1 MVRSAPFNLETNMAH
16 EIDMTTGKAAIA
28 FVGATPWHGLGQR
41 IDAKASIESWQK
53 AAGMDWTI
61 MQSDVWFAPHGSDV
75 AIPAGLPRQVLY
87 RSDTKAPLSV
97 VGDRYNI
104 VQPHDVLEFFRDLTE
119 TGGFEMHTAGV
130 LFGGQKLWA
139 LASIGKNAA
148 IAKTDKIGGYL
159 LLTTSCD
166 GTMATTAKFTSIR
179 VVCNNTLSMA
189 VPRGDKA
196 SATENVKVP
205 HSAKF
210 DHEAV
215 KRELGLG
222 AAAWDAFI
230 QQARALAKVKL
241 DDAKA
246 LHVLREGWADAV
258 DSEVAEMDFG
268 KFGALPTIERI
279 MKLFKGGAAGSDM
292 DSAAGTAWGLVN
304 AVTEFYDHHARAKLT
319 DNRLESA
326 WFGKGNFVK
335 TCLFEQALELV

>member
-1 MVRSAPFNLETNMAH
+1 V
-16 EIDMTTGKAAIA
+16 
-28 FVGATPWHGLGQR
+28 TPP
-41 IDAKASIESWQK
+41 
-53 AAGMDWTI
+53 
-61 MQSDVWFAPHGSDV
+61 V
-75 AIPAGLPRQVLY
+75 
-87 RSDTKAPLSV
+87 V
-97 VGDRYNI
+97 VGRDRPAVYNGLLQHPGEA
-104 VQPHDVLEFFRDLTE
+104 VVA
-119 TGGFEMHTAGV
+119 HTPRRRV
-130 LFGGQKLWA
+130 
-139 LASIGKNAA
+139 AA
-148 IAKTDKIGGYL
+148 FA
-159 LLTTSCD
+159 
-166 GTMATTAKFTSIR
+166 ARREAR
-179 VVCNNTLSMA
+179 
-189 VPRGDKA
+189 
-196 SATENVKVP
+196 ATENIKVP

-210 DHEAV
+210 DHETV

-241 DDAKA
+241 DDSKA

-258 DSEVAEMDFG
+258 DSEAAEMDYG

-279 MKLFKGGAAGSDM
+279 MKLYKGGAVGSDM